1 MVEFRHILICHV
13 RECRG
18 GPRQMSMS
26 YVSRL
31 LANVATRHDITS
43 PKSLANVATCR
54 NVSSFFAH
62 RGSRRRFGGKKIR
75 PKAEKL
81 IFVAK
86 IAQRWHGN
94 GKKYPNNFGREP
106 FFLPKMSQF
115 GGSGAP
121 RDHITCTSTN
131 SLANVTTCRDIS
143 LMSPDF

>member
-1 MVEFRHILICHV
+1 
-13 RECRG
+13 
-18 GPRQMSMS
+18 MS
-26 YVSRL
+26 YVSRF

-43 PKSLANVATCR
+43 PKFLANVATCR
-54 NVSSFFAH
+54 NVSSFFFH
-62 RGSRRRFGGKKIR
+62 RGPDGVSAVKKSAQ
-75 PKAEKL
+75 KAEKL

-106 FFLPKMSQF
+106 FFLPKMSQL

-143 LMSPDF
+143 LMSPDFSANVATCLRHHVTQNLLPPGS